1 MSEPDDL
8 FLHALAHVLAME
20 GGYTDDPYDPGGPT
34 NLGITLADYARNK
47 GVALDAG
54 NFARFKAE
62 LRSIPRDTVRRIY
75 YEFYWQPACCPQ
87 LPAALA
93 FFHFDAAVNQ
103 GVARAARMLQEAVG
117 AVVDGVVGPET
128 LAAAAAAPPAAALA
142 RYADIR
148 RRHYRSLATFW
159 RFGRGWLA
167 RVDRALAAATALASA
182 RTAPGK
188 YQLPHQP
195 KEPTTMTEQPQP
207 AETPAAAKWWGS
219 SMTVWGAV
227 LTALTTVLPVVGPLF
242 GLNITA
248 DLVQQVGDQVV
259 VLVQAAGGLAGT
271 ILTIYGRAR
280 ATTVLERRQITLSM

>member
-1 MSEPDDL
+1 
-8 FLHALAHVLAME
+8 ME

-34 NLGITLADYARNK
+34 NLGITLGDLARYK
-47 GVALDAG
+47 GVELTAQSVGEL
-54 NFARFKAE
+54 KAE
-62 LRSIPRDTVRRIY
+62 LK
-75 YEFYWQPACCPQ
+75 Q
-87 LPAALA
+87 LPAATAERIYRDRYWQPGCCADLPPPIA
-93 FFHFDAAVNQ
+93 LMHFDAAVNQ
-103 GVARAARMLQEAVG
+103 GVKAAARMLQQAVG
-117 AVVDGVVGPET
+117 VEMDAEIGPIT
-128 LAAAAAAPPAAALA
+128 LAAVAAQPIPNTLGI
-142 RYADIR
+142 YAEIR
-148 RRHYRSLATFW
+148 RQRYRGLSHFW